1 MSQFQSK
8 LSNPNLMDLSDANR
22 LPACGG
28 LERGLKKIQIERYLC
43 GIRGKARPPIP
54 TEGGERI
61 ETLDALIAQAS
72 VGPAC
77 IPASAANTDIAV
89 ISAEPGAGGTIS
101 VSAFRALE

>member
-1 MSQFQSK
+1 MQIACQRAVGSSVGSK
-8 LSNPNLMDLSDANR
+8 KFKLNV
-22 LPACGG
+22 ACA
-28 LERGLKKIQIERYLC
+28 ESEAK
-43 GIRGKARPPIP
+43 RPPIP

>member
-1 MSQFQSK
+1 MMQI
-8 LSNPNLMDLSDANR
+8 
-22 LPACGG
+22 ACQRAVGSSVG
-28 LERGLKKIQIERYLC
+28 SKKIQIERYLC
-43 GIRGKARPPIP
+43 GIRGKAATDSDGRR
-54 TEGGERI
+54 GERI